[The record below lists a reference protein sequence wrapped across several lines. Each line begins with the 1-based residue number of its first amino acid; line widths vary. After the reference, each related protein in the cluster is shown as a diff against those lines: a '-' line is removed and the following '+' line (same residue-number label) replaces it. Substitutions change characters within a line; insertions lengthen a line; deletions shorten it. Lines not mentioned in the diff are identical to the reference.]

1 MVGQPVWVEFDG
13 ITHMGVVERI
23 DHGWARCSIL
33 IDPLADYGVIT
44 ERMSVPQSTVMVRTT
59 KLKPRETEQ

>member
-1 MVGQPVWVEFDG
+1 MVGQPVWAEFDG

-33 IDPLADYGVIT
+33 VDPLADYG
-44 ERMSVPQSTVMVRTT
+44 SSPNA
-59 KLKPRETEQ
+59 